1 MRILALDFGERRI
14 GVAVTDPTGMLAQ
27 PLETVDRRPPPSR
40 THLDQIAELAVEY
53 RATRIVVGL
62 PLHMDGRAGPEVEAA
77 RAFGLEVEARTGVPV
92 DYLDE
97 RWTTREAERT
107 LRELGVSSR
116 KRRRRLDPIAASLIL
131 RTYLERGVR

>member
-27 PLETVDRRPPPSR
+27 PLETVERRPPPSR
-40 THLDQIAELAVEY
+40 THLDQIAELALEY
-53 RATRIVVGL
+53 RAARIVVGL
-62 PLHMDGRAGPEVEAA
+62 PLHMDGRAGPEVEAV
-77 RAFGLEVEARTGVPV
+77 RAFGLEVAARTGVPV

-131 RTYLERGVR
+131 RTYLERGLR

>member
-14 GVAVTDPTGMLAQ
+14 GVAVTDPTGVLAQ
-27 PLETVDRRPPPSR
+27 PLETLERRPPPSR
-40 THLDQIAELAVEY
+40 AHLDQIAELALEY
-53 RATRIVVGL
+53 GAAKIVVGL

-92 DYLDE
+92 DYIDE

-107 LRELGVSSR
+107 LRELGVPGR
-116 KRRRRLDPIAASLIL
+116 KRRRHLDPIAASLIL
-131 RTYLERGVR
+131 RTYLERGLR